1 MKKLFLVFS
10 LLCYSSALFAAF
22 DIKLGVFQDI
32 KNLHKNIAK
41 IKPYTFRKQIIVN
54 NKKGFYYTHAIIAG
68 SRSQV
73 NKALKA
79 YQTIF
84 TDAFIAGET
93 KEHPKVGTK
102 KKIKKTTRKNLR
114 KKKIKKAKKIKSIVK
129 LMPVSIVSKVAVAE
143 TLDAKTLLANKTVY
157 LCYEDGPVHL
167 KGRVVQLI
175 FNEIN
180 SVTYVPLD
188 KSQTLEI
195 DYSIENN
202 RIVLHLSDITM
213 IHKVIEKKDTYLRV
227 ESYVGSKKMY
237 VLRYYFNLEDALKF
251 LK

>member
-1 MKKLFLVFS
+1 
-10 LLCYSSALFAAF
+10 
-22 DIKLGVFQDI
+22 
-32 KNLHKNIAK
+32 
-41 IKPYTFRKQIIVN
+41 
-54 NKKGFYYTHAIIAG
+54 
-68 SRSQV
+68 
-73 NKALKA
+73 
-79 YQTIF
+79 
-84 TDAFIAGET
+84 
-93 KEHPKVGTK
+93 
-102 KKIKKTTRKNLR
+102 
-114 KKKIKKAKKIKSIVK
+114 
-129 LMPVSIVSKVAVAE
+129 
-143 TLDAKTLLANKTVY
+143 
-157 LCYEDGPVHL
+157 L

-195 DYSIENN
+195 DYSIEKNK
-202 RIVLHLSDITM
+202 IVLHLSDITM